1 MWLLEEK
8 EFEDP
13 GDYFGYVY
21 LITNNITGKKYIG
34 RKYFTKAHTRQVK
47 GKKKRSR
54 IENDWKDY
62 WGSCLPLLEDV
73 STLGAENF
81 KREVIK
87 LCKTRGETNYW
98 EVKLQFEHNVLE
110 AKLPNNEPAYYNA
123 NIAMKFTRKN
133 IGKISEDTCGD

>member
-34 RKYFTKAHTRQVK
+34 RKYFTKAHTRQIK

-133 IGKISEDTCGD
+133 IGKILEDTCGD